1 MKLRDIDYIWSVNEH
16 ALGPLRRW
24 WLRALK
30 RLIITV
36 ECIMK
41 NNIMSYA
48 SALTYS
54 TMLAAVPMLA
64 IIFGIG
70 RGFGFAPYIEDKIRS
85 SLQVSPEL
93 TDKVIEFVNSY
104 LAHTQGGVVIGVGL
118 IVLMYTLV
126 SLTSNVETAFNTIW
140 YVQSSRKVYR
150 RFVDYMSIFLMLP
163 FVIVI
168 TSGLNLFLLAF
179 KGHFPDYQFVNDT
192 VEWIVHF
199 TPILLACL
207 AFVLLYKYMPNTEV
221 KWRSALW
228 PGIAGGLVFMV
239 VQYLYFHYQIKLS
252 SYNAIYG
259 SFAAIPLFMLWMHIS
274 WCICLIG
281 GQMCYAN
288 QYLDSYAFE
297 RSSMELSRRY
307 RDSLSLLL
315 MCRICKRF
323 ASGSTSFTVRSLA
336 RDTHLPETIV
346 HILLEELVSM
356 QLLAEIHDERGTESH
371 YLPAIDINRITVKM
385 VMRRIDSHGA
395 ERLDRVWQLN
405 TQEWERLRYLRS
417 HNEDALL
424 IDV

>member
-1 MKLRDIDYIWSVNEH
+1 
-16 ALGPLRRW
+16 
-24 WLRALK
+24 
-30 RLIITV
+30 
-36 ECIMK
+36 
-41 NNIMSYA
+41 
-48 SALTYS
+48 
-54 TMLAAVPMLA
+54 
-64 IIFGIG
+64 
-70 RGFGFAPYIEDKIRS
+70 
-85 SLQVSPEL
+85 
-93 TDKVIEFVNSY
+93 
-104 LAHTQGGVVIGVGL
+104 
-118 IVLMYTLV
+118 
-126 SLTSNVETAFNTIW
+126 
-140 YVQSSRKVYR
+140 
-150 RFVDYMSIFLMLP
+150 
-163 FVIVI
+163 
-168 TSGLNLFLLAF
+168 
-179 KGHFPDYQFVNDT
+179 
-192 VEWIVHF
+192 
-199 TPILLACL
+199 
-207 AFVLLYKYMPNTEV
+207 
-221 KWRSALW
+221 
-228 PGIAGGLVFMV
+228 
-239 VQYLYFHYQIKLS
+239 
-252 SYNAIYG
+252 
-259 SFAAIPLFMLWMHIS
+259 MLWMHIS

-405 TQEWERLRYLRS
+405 TREWERLRYLRS
-417 HNEDALL
+417 HNEDAFL